1 MKHILVTIPTEQR
14 HRDLLESKVA
24 NGIFTYCAASD
35 VTDEQLAQSE
45 IIIGNLPPE
54 RMKKA
59 TSLQFLQLNS
69 AGADNFTKAGVLP
82 EGVKLTNA
90 TGGYGLAISE
100 HMLASLLMLMKKLDR
115 YYENKQHCL
124 WQDEGS
130 VRSVY
135 GSTVVILGFGDIGQE
150 FAKRVKALG
159 SYVIGVRR
167 HKGTKPEFVDEV
179 VTTEELDDVLPR
191 ADVLAMSLPNTPQ
204 TYHILNAE
212 RFAKMKKGSYLLNVG
227 RGTSVDQDALLAA
240 LQDGTLAGAA
250 VDVTDPEP
258 LPSDHPL
265 WKAENLILTPH
276 CSGAYHLQETLER
289 IIRISAENLEH
300 FEKKEPL
307 RNEVDFATGYR
318 KFPV

>member
-1 MKHILVTIPTEQR
+1 M
-14 HRDLLESKVA
+14 
-24 NGIFTYCAASD
+24 
-35 VTDEQLAQSE
+35 
-45 IIIGNLPPE
+45 
-54 RMKKA
+54 
-59 TSLQFLQLNS
+59 
-69 AGADNFTKAGVLP
+69 
-82 EGVKLTNA
+82 
-90 TGGYGLAISE
+90 AISE

-124 WQDEGS
+124 WRDEGS

-135 GSTVVILGFGDIGQE
+135 GSCVVILGFGDIGQE

-179 VTTEELDDVLPR
+179 VTTEELDNLLPR

-258 LPSDHPL
+258 LPTDHPL
-265 WKAENLILTPH
+265 WKAENLLITPH

-300 FEKKEPL
+300 FEKNEPL

>member
-14 HRDLLESKVA
+14 HRDLLESKVTD
-24 NGIFTYCAASD
+24 GIFTYCPASD
-35 VTDEQLAQSE
+35 VTDEQLAQAE
-45 IIIGNLPPE
+45 IILGNLPPE
-54 RMKKA
+54 RMKHA

-69 AGADNFTKAGVLP
+69 AGADSFTKPGVLP

-115 YYENKQHCL
+115 YYTNMQHCE
-124 WQDEGS
+124 WKDEGS
-130 VRSVY
+130 VTSVY
-135 GSTVVILGFGDIGQE
+135 GSTTVILGFGDIGQE

-167 HKGTKPEFVDEV
+167 HKGTKPDFVDEV

-191 ADVLAMSLPNTPQ
+191 ADILAMSLPNTPQ
-204 TYHILNAE
+204 THHILNAE

-250 VDVTDPEP
+250 IDVTDPEP

-265 WKAENLILTPH
+265 WKAKNLLITPH

-289 IIRISAENLEH
+289 ILRIAAENLEH
-300 FEKKEPL
+300 FEKGEPL

>member
-24 NGIFTYCAASD
+24 NDIFTYCTASD

-69 AGADNFTKAGVLP
+69 AGADSFTKAGVLP

-90 TGGYGLAISE
+90 TGAYGLAISE

-124 WQDEGS
+124 WRDEGS

-135 GSTVVILGFGDIGQE
+135 GSCVVILGFGDIGQE

-179 VTTEELDDVLPR
+179 VTTEELDNLLPR

-258 LPSDHPL
+258 LPTDHPL
-265 WKAENLILTPH
+265 WKAENLLITPH

-300 FEKKEPL
+300 FEKNEPL